1 MRGEGKDER
10 DEMNRRGHTEYAK
23 CSTGTVFYR
32 HFYCRNY
39 NIIKTY
45 IQYVDFRLG
54 FKENYIFPQTL
65 AALNF

>member
-39 NIIKTY
+39 NIIKNLHTVRRF
-45 IQYVDFRLG
+45 QVG
-54 FKENYIFPQTL
+54 F
-65 AALNF
+65 